1 MKPNWQEAIT
11 DPKERSIFEALSNPN
26 WDFRTMDALIKESGL
41 SESEIELIFSK
52 YINLIRE
59 SPVRDQK
66 GRRLF
71 TLRSKKVSMSEIL
84 NIVRGAV
91 SKST

>member
-1 MKPNWQEAIT
+1 MALNWQEAVT
-11 DPKERSIFEALSNPN
+11 DPKERSILEALSSPK
-26 WDFRTMDALIKESGL
+26 WDFRTMDALVKETGL
-41 SESEIELIFSK
+41 SQSEIDLIIAK

-59 SPVRDQK
+59 SPVRDKK

-71 TLRSKKVSMSEIL
+71 TLRSKKVSMNEII

-91 SKST
+91 SKTT